1 MTNSTAYSRDLGD
14 ELRLIRETST
24 ALHGRAMANRLGWD
38 PSKVSTIE
46 HGKAQASA
54 GDIIQYLTVCGKDLE
69 YIEAFQARYRHAFDP
84 MLAQMPEDL
93 RTLTMAEATATK
105 ITWVDVMTAP
115 GLVQTAEYA
124 DALYRKT
131 GLIAPERIPTCVQ
144 NRMNRQAILRA
155 ARRPEIRIYLLE
167 RALQTYVGDRR
178 IMEEQYL
185 HMLFNTHML
194 RIVPDD
200 DIVLMAGCALLE
212 FDKAPSLAYTDTDVA
227 QVFAQ
232 DSAAIDHVTRL
243 FRRLESLALDQ
254 EQSKSKL
261 MEYVSRLREDP
272 HGSGTDLA

>member
-84 MLAQMPEDL
+84 HLAQMPDNL
-93 RTLTMAEATATK
+93 RTLMMAESLATK
-105 ITWVDVMTAP
+105 ITWVETSTAP
-115 GLVQTAEYA
+115 GLIQTAEYA
-124 DALYRKT
+124 EALYRNAA
-131 GLIAPERIPTCVQ
+131 LIPPERIAPRVQ
-144 NRMNRQAILRA
+144 VRMERQTILRR
-155 ARRPEIRIYLLE
+155 ARRPEIRIYVLE
-167 RALQTYVGDRR
+167 RALRTYVGNDQ
-178 IMEEQYL
+178 IMEDQYL
-185 HMLFNTHML
+185 RMLFHTHIL
-194 RIVPDD
+194 RIVPENA
-200 DIVLMAGCALLE
+200 ITLLAGCALLQ
-212 FDKAPSLAYTDTDVA
+212 FDKAPSLAFTDTDLA

-232 DSAAIDHVTRL
+232 DSASIELTTRL
-243 FRRLESLALDQ
+243 FQRLEALALDE

-261 MEYVSRLREDP
+261 MEYVSRLREEP